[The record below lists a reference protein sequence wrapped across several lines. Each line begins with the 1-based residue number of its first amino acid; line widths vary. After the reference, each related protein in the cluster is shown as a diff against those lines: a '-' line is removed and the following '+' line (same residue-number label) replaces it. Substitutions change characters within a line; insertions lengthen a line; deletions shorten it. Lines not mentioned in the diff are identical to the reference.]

1 MPPQDDLD
9 RIMTVMDTAFDP
21 TFGEA
26 WSRAQVES
34 ALLQGTCAYWLITP
48 DGAIPRE
55 GDDVAG
61 FALVRRI
68 LDEAELLLFAVAPAW
83 RRRGLGA
90 ALLGRVRADLRR
102 EGVARMMLEM
112 RRGNP
117 AEELYRANG
126 FSPIGLRPKY
136 YRSSNGDRIDAITF
150 SCLLDEQQ
158 D

>member
-1 MPPQDDLD
+1 MAPQDDLD
-9 RIMTVMDTAFDP
+9 RIMTVMHTAFDP
-21 TFGEA
+21 IFGEA
-26 WSRAQVES
+26 WSRTQVES

-48 DGAIPRE
+48 DGEIPRE
-55 GDDVAG
+55 GDEVAG

-90 ALLGRVRADLRR
+90 ALLGRVQADLLR
-102 EGVARMMLEM
+102 ENIVRMMLEM

-117 AEELYRANG
+117 AEELYRARG
-126 FSPIGLRPKY
+126 FSPTGVRPKY
-136 YRSSNGDRIDAITF
+136 YRSSNGEHIDAITF
-150 SCLLDEQQ
+150 SCLLDEQK